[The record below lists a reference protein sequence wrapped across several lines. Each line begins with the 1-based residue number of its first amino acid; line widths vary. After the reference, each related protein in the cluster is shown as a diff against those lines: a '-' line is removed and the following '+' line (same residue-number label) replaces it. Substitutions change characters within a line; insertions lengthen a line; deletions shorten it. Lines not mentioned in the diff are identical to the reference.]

1 MMRRLLLL
9 MLVVAVAACVA
20 NRVHYVTLDHPTY
33 ATEAIVDAPRPRV
46 WAAVQA
52 VMASY
57 PLAVV
62 DEQATTLTTEWSFA
76 KSDTTREVVQ
86 LGDEVEN
93 HPVETRERIT
103 VEVTP
108 VGVGT
113 RVAVHREVLENRR
126 YTEGIRRYYA
136 ADHYV
141 DSPSSTVVEHRLLEE
156 IQRRL

>member
-1 MMRRLLLL
+1 MRRLLLL
-9 MLVVAVAACVA
+9 GLVVVTAACVA
-20 NRVHYVTLDHPTY
+20 NRVHYVALDHPTY
-33 ATEAIVDAPRPRV
+33 ATEAIVEAPRARV
-46 WAAVQA
+46 WAAVKA
-52 VMASY
+52 VMASH

-62 DEQATTLTTEWSFA
+62 DEAATTLTTEWSFA

-86 LGDEVEN
+86 LGDQVESRW
-93 HPVETRERIT
+93 VETRERIT
-103 VEVTP
+103 VAVAT
-108 VGVGT
+108 VGVGS

>member
-1 MMRRLLLL
+1 MRRLLLL
-9 MLVVAVAACVA
+9 CLVVTVAACVA
-20 NRVHYVTLDHPTY
+20 NRVHYVALDHPTY
-33 ATEAIVDAPRPRV
+33 ATEAIVDAPRARV
-46 WAAVQA
+46 WAAVKA
-52 VMASY
+52 VMASR

-62 DEQATTLTTEWSFA
+62 DEAATTLTTEWSFG

-93 HPVETRERIT
+93 RPVETRERIT
-103 VEVTP
+103 VALAS

-113 RVAVHREVLENRR
+113 RIAIHREVLENRR

-141 DSPSSTVVEHRLLEE
+141 DSPSSTAVEHRLLAE